1 MSPLVFGGTLLS
13 LAEKRPLAERAATIS
28 AAINLWV
35 ERLVAL
41 LMILLVLDVWL
52 GVVARYALRWQIP
65 WTEEL
70 ARYLMIW
77 AALLAVSAGVAHRE
91 HIGFVMILRKLPA
104 AIQRIFLV
112 SFDVISFTFFI
123 FMAIYGIGMTQ
134 TGAKQFA
141 MIFDMSM
148 AWPYAAVP
156 VASLLCAIQ
165 VVLVGIRDLGRLDQ
179 LDEQEELV

>member
-1 MSPLVFGGTLLS
+1 M
-13 LAEKRPLAERAATIS
+13 PLAERAAHLS
-28 AAINLWV
+28 AAINIWV

-41 LMILLVLDVWL
+41 LMVLLVLDVWL
-52 GVVARYALRWQIP
+52 GVVARYGLRLQIP

-77 AALLAVSAGVAHRE
+77 AALLAVSAGIHHRE
-91 HIGFVMILRKLPA
+91 HIGFILILRKLPA
-104 AIQRIFLV
+104 VMQKGMLAL
-112 SFDVISFTFFI
+112 FDIIALAFFTFMFV
-123 FMAIYGIGMTQ
+123 YGIGMTL

-141 MIFDMSM
+141 MIFNMSM

-165 VVLVGIRDLGRLDQ
+165 TVLVGLRDLGKLDRFE
-179 LDEQEELV
+179 DQEELV

>member
-1 MSPLVFGGTLLS
+1 M
-13 LAEKRPLAERAATIS
+13 PLADRAAHWS
-28 AAINLWV
+28 AAINHWV

-41 LMILLVLDVWL
+41 LMVLLVLDVWL
-52 GVVARYALRWQIP
+52 GVVARYGLRLQIP

-77 AALLAVSAGVAHRE
+77 AALLAVSAGIHHRE
-91 HIGFVMILRKLPA
+91 HIGFVLILRKLPA
-104 AIQRIFLV
+104 FLQKGMLAF
-112 SFDVISFTFFI
+112 FDIVTFAFFA
-123 FMAIYGIGMTQ
+123 FMFVYGIGMTL

-156 VASLLCAIQ
+156 VASLLCAVQ
-165 VVLVGIRDLGRLDQ
+165 TVLVGLRDLGNLERL
-179 LDEQEELV
+179 EEREELV

>member
-1 MSPLVFGGTLLS
+1 MLS
-13 LAEKRPLAERAATIS
+13 VERAAAIS
-28 AAINLWV
+28 EAINYWV

-52 GVVARYALRWQIP
+52 GVVARYVLRWQIP
-65 WTEEL
+65 WTEEF

-77 AALLAVSAGVAHRE
+77 AVLLAVSAGIAHRE
-91 HIGFVMILRKLPA
+91 HIGFILILRKLPA
-104 AIQRIFLV
+104 FLQKIFLV
-112 SFDVISFTFFI
+112 AFDIITFAFFA
-123 FMAIYGIGMTQ
+123 FMAIYGIGMTI

-165 VVLVGIRDLGRLDQ
+165 TVLVGIRDLGQ
-179 LDEQEELV
+179 LDKLDDQEELV

>member
-1 MSPLVFGGTLLS
+1 MDQNAT
-13 LAEKRPLAERAATIS
+13 APLAERAAAIS
-28 AAINLWV
+28 AAINMWV
-35 ERLVAL
+35 ERLVAF
-41 LMILLVLDVWL
+41 LMVLLVLDVWL

-77 AALLAVSAGVAHRE
+77 AALLAVSAGIAYRE
-91 HIGFVMILRKLPA
+91 HIGFIMLLRKLPKFM
-104 AIQRIFLV
+104 QRAFLV
-112 SFDVISFTFFI
+112 AFDVLGFCFFA
-123 FMAIYGIGMTQ
+123 FMFAYGIGMAQ

-156 VASLLCAIQ
+156 VASLLCAVQ
-165 VVLVGIRDLGRLDQ
+165 MLLVGIRDFGKLDI
-179 LDEQEELV
+179 LEDQEELV

>member
-1 MSPLVFGGTLLS
+1 MA
-13 LAEKRPLAERAATIS
+13 LADKAALWS
-28 AAINLWV
+28 AAINKWV
-35 ERLVAL
+35 ERLVAV

-52 GVVARYALRWQIP
+52 GVVARYALRIQIP
-65 WTEEL
+65 WTEEF

-77 AALLAVSAGVAHRE
+77 AALLAVSAGISLRE

-104 AIQRIFLV
+104 FLQKSFLV
-112 SFDVISFTFFI
+112 AFDVLGFSFFA
-123 FMAIYGIGMTQ
+123 FMFAYGIGMTQ

-156 VASLLCAIQ
+156 VSCFLCAVQ
-165 VVLVGIRDLGRLDQ
+165 MVLVGIRDFGRLDTM
-179 LDEQEELV
+179 DEQEELV